1 MGSGID
7 GGRIDAALRR
17 LVFAMGWGIAEV
29 AGDTA
34 AESAAVSVAEFA
46 DDSDSG
52 AGPTRALE

>member
-29 AGDTA
+29 AGETV
-34 AESAAVSVAEFA
+34 AESAAESFAEFVA
-46 DDSDSG
+46 ASDSG